1 MKNLLI
7 IEDDLIQS
15 YLLINSICRNISDI
29 RLYNIVSTGKE
40 AIKIITENKVD
51 IIILKLN
58 LVDMEG
64 IEIINFIKNNKMTK
78 YIGSIFVITNDIKLL
93 SQVIDNEYVFGYGS
107 LISSGEFI
115 IKQIKEMMSKKEK
128 LINYK
133 SLENRIKT
141 ELEKLGF
148 QFSYIGTRYMY
159 ECIYMCYYKQDIY
172 KINLSKD
179 IYPSISAKYFRTINS
194 IKTSI
199 FQVIDLAY
207 RSIDKSILS
216 EYLGYNV
223 ITRPSTKEILNSILE
238 KIKEK

>member
-93 SQVIDNEYVFGYGS
+93 
-107 LISSGEFI
+107 
-115 IKQIKEMMSKKEK
+115 
-128 LINYK
+128 
-133 SLENRIKT
+133 
-141 ELEKLGF
+141 
-148 QFSYIGTRYMY
+148 
-159 ECIYMCYYKQDIY
+159 
-172 KINLSKD
+172 
-179 IYPSISAKYFRTINS
+179 
-194 IKTSI
+194 
-199 FQVIDLAY
+199 
-207 RSIDKSILS
+207 
-216 EYLGYNV
+216 
-223 ITRPSTKEILNSILE
+223 
-238 KIKEK
+238 